1 MLGITTPYG
10 NRYVVHENGDI
21 QRTDLE
27 HKPSGNWKML
37 GIKVVRGSL
46 FLPLAKITQEWLNT
60 YPLLYKNGNPRYT
73 VMDLDHGTRREWGN
87 TKYHGIRSITLSQP

>member
-1 MLGITTPYG
+1 MLTITTPYG
-10 NRYVVHENGDI
+10 YRYVVHENGDI

-37 GIKVVRGSL
+37 GIVPVRGGAII
-46 FLPLAKITQEWLNT
+46 PLRQITLEWLDIH
-60 YPLLYKNGNPRYT
+60 PLLYKNGNPRYT

-87 TKYHGIRSITLSQP
+87 TKYHGIRSITLSQS